1 MIKKF
6 LARFGKGAATVDLRF
21 DNSRPYY
28 AGGVIEGEVHIVGG
42 EVEQKVNSLAA
53 RLMMSIRTKQGS
65 ATREAAMIP
74 LSGAFVIRPKEQK
87 VIPFTYGIPANLPV
101 SRESISYY
109 FDTQLDIEGGVDR
122 TDVDYFIIDVPQADA
137 ISLQCPGELRLQG
150 KAYIRKTGSVWTGIR
165 LLPNAAFCR
174 RGQ

>member
-101 SRESISYY
+101 SRETTSYY
-109 FDTQLDIEGGVDR
+109 FDPGSISKAVSTGQMSIISSLMYLGRRDLFSMPWR
-122 TDVDYFIIDVPQADA
+122 T
-137 ISLQCPGELRLQG
+137 
-150 KAYIRKTGSVWTGIR
+150 
-165 LLPNAAFCR
+165 
-174 RGQ
+174 